1 MPGGIVHS
9 LTPVFRDLGKEDLE
23 LEASLSYTIKLL
35 HINEEQGDEEELKK
49 RLKIKRGGNR
59 EIRECL

>member
-9 LTPVFRDLGKEDLE
+9 LTPVFRELGKEDLE
-23 LEASLSYTIKLL
+23 ATLSYTIKLL

-49 RLKIKRGGNR
+49 
-59 EIRECL
+59 